1 MTTILYVGGR
11 DARGDALGLM
21 ERADV
26 RRLWD
31 GSFLEVRRGTAPFV
45 AERKFVQI
53 AEPEAAIDF
62 LREHAV
68 DVLILD
74 TRAGAFHAGG
84 SSPSEGGSFQR
95 SRIGRILE
103 AIFPEGAF
111 GGPVLCDR
119 IVGIVGDG
127 ASGAASAYWL
137 GRYQVGAILSS
148 PSLDTLIAHLD
159 RMLPTT
165 RGRFAICLAGG
176 GIEGIFYELG
186 VLRALDSFMADRSVV
201 DADFFCGISAGA
213 VLGAFLAN
221 GLGPEEIMRGLTGES
236 ARIGPIGRLELF
248 DPNVREVGARAFRLA
263 RELVRGGVGPRG
275 VASSLARSLPS
286 AMFSGNGIRGWLERE
301 LQKPGMTDRFRDL
314 RRPLYVG
321 ATDQDTSEAVV
332 FGDDPHLD
340 VPIHKAVRASA
351 ALIPFYAPEN
361 IDGRYYI
368 DGAFS
373 RTTNM
378 RVAVAHGATLVIL
391 VDPLVPTHAADPG
404 YVQARG
410 GLFATMQGLKA
421 LINGRFDKAHLAIR
435 EMYPDVAFHLIRP
448 EGDEMRMLSGS
459 PMKYFYRRE
468 IVDVAYENT
477 VQKLK
482 AHLPELTRDF
492 ARHGITLRD
501 PTEPRVSSPPPRLE
515 PESLGVDG

>member
-21 ERADV
+21 ERSDV
-26 RRLWD
+26 RRNWD
-31 GSFLEVRRGTAPFV
+31 GSFLEVRRGTPPFV

-53 AEPEAAIDF
+53 AEPEAAIEF
-62 LREHAV
+62 LRSHAV

-74 TRAGAFHAGG
+74 TRAGTFRAGA
-84 SSPSEGGSFQR
+84 STPSEGGAFQR
-95 SRIGRILE
+95 SRAGRVLE
-103 AIFPEGAF
+103 AIFPNDAF
-111 GGPVLCDR
+111 SGPVLRER

-148 PSLDTLIAHLD
+148 PTIDSLFAHLD

-176 GIEGIFYELG
+176 GIEGLFYELG
-186 VLRALDSFMADRSVV
+186 VLRALESFMADRSIV

-221 GLGPEEIMRGLTGES
+221 GLGPDEIVRGLTGES
-236 ARIGPIGRLELF
+236 ARIGPIGRFQLF
-248 DPNVREVGARAFRLA
+248 DPNVKEVGSRAFRLA

-301 LQKPGMTDRFRDL
+301 LGRPGMTNSFREL

-332 FGDDPHLD
+332 FGKEPFQD

-378 RVAVAHGATLVIL
+378 RVAVEHGATLVIL
-391 VDPLVPTHAADPG
+391 VDPLVPTHGSDAG

-421 LINGRFDKAHLAIR
+421 LINGRFDKAQRAIR
-435 EMYPDVAFHLIRP
+435 EMYPEVAFYLFRP

-459 PMKYFYRRE
+459 PMKYFYRKE

-482 AHLPELTRDF
+482 EHLPELTRDF
-492 ARHGITLRD
+492 GRHGITVRD
-501 PTEPRVSSPPPRLE
+501 PTEPMIASPPPTLE
-515 PESLGVDG
+515 PESLGVDR